1 MHGYWFV
8 LSRPFSQSNSRLI
21 VNHSDCGDK
30 KITVN
35 CVAPGGIKTD
45 MYHAVCREYIPG
57 GDKLN
62 DEQVDEYAKTWSP
75 LDRVGQPFDVARV
88 VCFLASQDGEWI
100 NGKVIGIE

>member
-1 MHGYWFV
+1 MFGNIYS
-8 LSRPFSQSNSRLI
+8 SRTYADLAT
-21 VNHSDCGDK
+21 DCADK

-75 LDRVGQPFDVARV
+75 LDRVGQPSDVARV
-88 VCFLASQDGEWI
+88 VAFLASEDGGWLT
-100 NGKVIGIE
+100 GKVIPIDGGAAM